1 MRPKNSNN
9 FYNARVLYPKE
20 RVLILRNKTEWP
32 RGKIVTFL
40 MQSALCFL
48 SHQFHH
54 KFWSKPS
61 PQLFI
66 SLIIFHPQ
74 NCTTKLLSSPSK
86 RLKSTLT
93 FILLASFFFSFCTY
107 LVMNTPSFWP
117 NLKDVNC
124 LNLSRIIKVFFAITL
139 LVMWFLLRINILKVT
154 PSHDFSEPSYVLH
167 DFSEPSYVA

>member
-40 MQSALCFL
+40 MQFALCFL

-54 KFWSKPS
+54 KFWPKPS

-86 RLKSTLT
+86 RLKVHSPSYFWLPFFFFLHLPRHEHTK
-93 FILLASFFFSFCTY
+93 LLAQFKRCELLESVSYHKGFLCY
-107 LVMNTPSFWP
+107 NPSS
-117 NLKDVNC
+117 NV
-124 LNLSRIIKVFFAITL
+124 VFVENQYF
-139 LVMWFLLRINILKVT
+139 
-154 PSHDFSEPSYVLH
+154 ESYSV
-167 DFSEPSYVA
+167 P